1 VRGETFEL
9 GEPLSAAA
17 ASNLESALAL
27 LEKLCVGPSHQ
38 AWDQLALPDQES
50 RQSFSARAAK

>member
-27 LEKLCVGPSHQ
+27 LEKLCVGPRSLSDLRGQQNITH
-38 AWDQLALPDQES
+38 
-50 RQSFSARAAK
+50 